1 MKYQEYRG
9 LDMNYEEQCELM
21 TKWADGER
29 DFCVESLDEKERK
42 LNLRISNTDILLSIT
57 VPADDNES
65 WLVWSESEKILP
77 LLQDIQDFLA
87 SSRKRTVTE
96 ILDNVKTKI
105 LDKVKAGCI
114 KSGDDNENNSD
125 DGISEDGDFDDY
137 YDQDDDDDDDIE
149 GETTERGPKTKED
162 EEDDDE
168 GGNFF
173 GSDSSCVAVQRL
185 MKDLK
190 AFRKDGKKFGLDGGP
205 RNDNLFLWDIKLIDI
220 PESKLSK
227 DLETFAK
234 RHNTEPCINLE
245 MMFPPDYPMS
255 PPFVRVTTPRFKFLT
270 GHVTIGGSICMEM
283 LTKSGWMPTNDIEN
297 ILVQIR
303 CEILSDPNA
312 QLDLNNAHTAYTQ
325 SEARAA
331 FQRMVQRYGWDKS

>member
-1 MKYQEYRG
+1 
-9 LDMNYEEQCELM
+9 MNYEEQCELM
-21 TKWADGER
+21 KKWADRES
-29 DFCVESLDEKERK
+29 DFYVESLEEKERK

-57 VPADDNES
+57 VPADDSET
-65 WLVWSESEKILP
+65 WLVWSESEEILP
-77 LLQDIQDFLA
+77 FLQDIQEFLA

-96 ILDNVKTKI
+96 ILD
-105 LDKVKAGCI
+105 KVKADCV
-114 KSGDDNENNSD
+114 KLLQTDDDNENNSD
-125 DGISEDGDFDDY
+125 DFMSEDGDFDDY
-137 YDQDDDDDDDIE
+137 YNQDVDDV
-149 GETTERGPKTKED
+149 GAETTEKRPKTKENEKDSD
-162 EEDDDE
+162 EEE
-168 GGNFF
+168 NFF
-173 GSDSSCVAVQRL
+173 GSDSSSVAVQRL
-185 MKDLK
+185 LKDLK

-220 PESKLSK
+220 PESKLAK

-234 RHNTEPCINLE
+234 KHNTEPCINLE

-283 LTKSGWMPTNDIEN
+283 LTKSGWTPTNDIEN

-312 QLDLNNAHTAYTQ
+312 QLDLNNANTAYTQ